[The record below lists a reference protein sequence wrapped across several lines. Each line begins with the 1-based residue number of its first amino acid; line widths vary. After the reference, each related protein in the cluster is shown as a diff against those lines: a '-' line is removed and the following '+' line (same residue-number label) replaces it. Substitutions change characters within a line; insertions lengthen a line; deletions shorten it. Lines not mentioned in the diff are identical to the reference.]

1 MKKKAPVSSGSY
13 TIAKA
18 TKMNPHAKGGDGMMK
33 LPGGM
38 GGQNLKHTPAGDC
51 PKLSKL
57 D

>member
-1 MKKKAPVSSGSY
+1 MKPVASTSTSMP
-13 TIAKA
+13 KA
-18 TKMNPHAKGGDGMMK
+18 TKMNPHAKGGSGMMP

-38 GGQNLKHTPAGDC
+38 GGQKMKHTPAGYC

>member
-1 MKKKAPVSSGSY
+1 MKHAPVSSTSNSP
-13 TIAKA
+13 AKA
-18 TKMNPHAKGGDGMMK
+18 TASNPHAKGGSGVMP

-38 GGQNLKHTPAGDC
+38 GGQHLRECKGDG